1 MLINGDLTKVVL
13 LDAGQMDWIASPAAA
28 QGCVIFVR
36 LWQFR
41 LGDHAQIVCK
51 TGEDERL
58 EPRPE
63 AKSSRL
69 LFHDDA
75 EQVTLETWSPDA
87 NLTIANERGLE
98 FMIRGGPAKP
108 DRGISEVLL

>member
-41 LGDHAQIVCK
+41 LGDHAQIVCNP
-51 TGEDERL
+51 GEDERL

-63 AKSSRL
+63 AKSSPL

-75 EQVTLETWSPDA
+75 EQVTLETWSPEPRMA
-87 NLTIANERGLE
+87 
-98 FMIRGGPAKP
+98 
-108 DRGISEVLL
+108 LLDHPLRKF